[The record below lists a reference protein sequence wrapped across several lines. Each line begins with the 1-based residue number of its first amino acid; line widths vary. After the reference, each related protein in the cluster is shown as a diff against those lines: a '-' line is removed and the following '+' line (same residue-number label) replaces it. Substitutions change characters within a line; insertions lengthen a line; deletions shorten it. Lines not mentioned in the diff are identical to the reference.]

1 MKRTSLSRRRR
12 RWGWL
17 AVVVLQ
23 GAVAGAALSTMRHT
37 ARPLPR
43 KTTPA
48 TCPACDTGLTAA
60 RRLAA
65 GQARESASAVRA
77 GHLARPASLA
87 GMIRIPGGT
96 FWMGCDDPSAPDA
109 RPFHRV
115 RVSAFWIDKTEVTN
129 AQFAR
134 FVHATGYVTVAE
146 RQPDPRDGPG
156 APPGSLVPGS
166 LVFTPPTGQVS
177 LSSVY
182 GWWRYQPG
190 ANWRHPA
197 GPGSDVK
204 GRGDYPVVHVA
215 WEDAAAYARWAD
227 KRLPTEAEWEF
238 AARGGLD
245 RQRYCWGSELK
256 PGGKW
261 QANIWQG
268 HFPDQNRAED
278 GFRGSAPVAS
288 FPANGYGLYDMAGN
302 VWEWCADWYRPDYY
316 RVLAARKQVAVNPQ
330 GPANSAD
337 PREHGIPK
345 RVQRGG
351 SFLCCDQYCSR
362 YIVGARGKG
371 AVDSGTSHVGF
382 RCVRSAR

>member
-1 MKRTSLSRRRR
+1 M
-12 RWGWL
+12 
-17 AVVVLQ
+17 V
-23 GAVAGAALSTMRHT
+23 
-37 ARPLPR
+37 
-43 KTTPA
+43 
-48 TCPACDTGLTAA
+48 
-60 RRLAA
+60 
-65 GQARESASAVRA
+65 
-77 GHLARPASLA
+77 
-87 GMIRIPGGT
+87 RIPGGE
-96 FWMGCDDPSAPDA
+96 FWMGCDDASVPDA

-115 RVSAFWIDKTEVTN
+115 RVSTFWIDRTEVTN

-134 FVHATGYVTVAE
+134 FVRATGYVTVAE
-146 RQPDPRDGPG
+146 RKPDPRDFPG

-166 LVFTPPTGQVS
+166 LVFTPPKGQVS
-177 LSSVY
+177 LTSVY
-182 GWWRYQPG
+182 SWWRYQPG
-190 ANWRHPA
+190 ANWRHPE
-197 GPGSDVK
+197 GPGSDLK
-204 GRGDYPVVHVA
+204 GREQYPVVHVA
-215 WEDAAAYARWAD
+215 WEDAAAYARWAG

-245 RQRYCWGSELK
+245 RKRYCWGNELK

-278 GFRGSAPVAS
+278 GFRGTAPVGS
-288 FPANGYGLYDMAGN
+288 FPPNGYGLYDMAGN

-316 RVLAARKQVAVNPQ
+316 GVLAARKQVAVNPP
-330 GPANSAD
+330 GPVSSED
-337 PREHGIPK
+337 PAEPGIPK

-382 RCVRSAR
+382 RCVRSAQ